1 MSRYLCSLILFL
13 YAGSMCAQEIVK
25 WVDENGK
32 VHYGDKVPEQ
42 YREAA
47 ETVATDISV
56 ISPEDQ
62 VREANQEHVQR
73 LKLEDAWEESAQ
85 AREERR
91 QQRAEQK
98 RQRAQERARP
108 LTREECRDRYVKRNA
123 YRTECFRRAEEY
135 ERNNK

>member
-1 MSRYLCSLILFL
+1 MFRYVYFLLLLLC
-13 YAGSMCAQEIVK
+13 AGSVCAQEIVK
-25 WVDENGK
+25 WMDENGK

-47 ETVATDISV
+47 ETVETDISV
-56 ISPEDQ
+56 ISPEDK
-62 VREANQEHVQR
+62 VREANQEHVQK

-91 QQRAEQK
+91 QQRAELK
-98 RQRAQERARP
+98 RQRAQARAKP

-135 ERNNK
+135 ERSNK